1 MKIFSLFLSFVLI
14 VALFIGLGSCK
25 KETSCVASIQCVDMA
40 GNNVDNATVMLYA
53 LVISNDGKKVDT
65 ADVRTSGIT
74 DSDGMVKFTFKLPAT
89 YDINAIKYIGGQKY
103 NKLSV
108 IKLEEGKTVT
118 KTVTMPF

>member
-1 MKIFSLFLSFVLI
+1 MKIFSLCLSFFLVT
-14 VALFIGLGSCK
+14 ALFISLGSCK
-25 KETSCVASIQCVDMA
+25 KETNCIASVQCVDMA

-65 ADVRTSGIT
+65 ADVRTSGVT

-103 NKLSV
+103 NKLGV